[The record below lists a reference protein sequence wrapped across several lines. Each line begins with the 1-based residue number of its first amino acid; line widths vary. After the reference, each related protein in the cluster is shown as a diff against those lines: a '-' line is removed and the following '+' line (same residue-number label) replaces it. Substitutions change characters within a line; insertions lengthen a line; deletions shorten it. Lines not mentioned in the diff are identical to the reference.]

1 MREESVK
8 ILRENDNLDLST
20 YKPFMQEFYKFSGD
34 MFDFESNIFQQKKK
48 DPTQLLEAN
57 LRRSL
62 KNEYR
67 LVEKD
72 HKFQENGAPS
82 PERINKL
89 LKKYPPFQ
97 QDNVLEEDIMS
108 FQKKGEIGWN
118 FITNQVLQ
126 GQQFEEKIQEMQA
139 DKERKRLQVQRA

>member
-8 ILRENDNLDLST
+8 ILRENDNLDLNT

-34 MFDFESNIFQQKKK
+34 MFDFESNIFQAKKK
-48 DPTQLLEAN
+48 DPTQVKEDT

-67 LVEKD
+67 LAEKEL
-72 HKFQENGAPS
+72 KIAEGGAPS

-89 LKKYPPFQ
+89 LKQYPPFAL
-97 QDNVLEEDIMS
+97 DNIPDEDITS
-108 FQKKGEIGWN
+108 F
-118 FITNQVLQ
+118 
-126 GQQFEEKIQEMQA
+126 
-139 DKERKRLQVQRA
+139 